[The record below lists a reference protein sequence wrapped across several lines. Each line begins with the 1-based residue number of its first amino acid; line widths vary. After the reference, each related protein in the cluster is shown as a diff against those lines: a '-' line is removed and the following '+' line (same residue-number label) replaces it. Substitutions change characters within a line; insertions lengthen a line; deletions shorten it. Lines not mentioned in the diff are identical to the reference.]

1 MTAPKPPPTPK
12 PRKSNA
18 PWWAKVSP
26 DYYKK
31 PSNLAAQLA
40 PRARHYAAVL
50 ADTHLRDE
58 PQVAA
63 AFLNGNVPYSIAQ
76 RAARQYQVIKDQ
88 AAVNLMGKGGIPNQA
103 TAQQK
108 ASTGPPAVPVPAENA
123 NSWWGDADNPWD
135 AFVHATGTLFGGYD
149 DLAAKLPGVP
159 TTDTALGGLKSVPK
173 AILGGMAAAWSPVQ
187 VPVSQTLANARPY
200 IDQQGSAAVGKAIGG
215 DNLLGGLLGGALNV
229 GINAAAPAITNLPGV
244 GQDFVDPNQKADMQR
259 AGYDPNSWAS
269 RYAWY
274 YDSMEAGQRA
284 VAESDVRQL
293 KQKYDPEKV
302 DAVREIITSNFL
314 NDKKIEA
321 LSPSSQAF
329 IQGLTENDGKNADP
343 KDMQLFEDF
352 NHAAGTRPGSIV
364 ARALGQDVGSDA
376 NQITSALGDLA
387 IYWFLD
393 PYAAGM
399 KGIQAARLQRMVPA
413 GSAAAME
420 NAIVATVDGTVTG
433 KPYSVLG
440 RNMDEL
446 TDSVDQVHSLLT
458 TKWTTNEAKSQALNE
473 AAKIYGQFALKH
485 PDMVDH
491 WGFVAQ
497 FRSGHAEFIKPKP
510 ETEMRLAEA
519 KAAKGEEFEPFFIKY
534 NDKPSKPGYA
544 LDRSSPEALQRSL
557 NETRADLTS
566 RMSEWMFLNAYFQ
579 GRPII
584 KGTIM
589 MPGEVAF
596 NRKVRAAVAPLR
608 DQLVGSNGK
617 ILKYLNDNPRAVDN
631 VHFNGQLDK
640 QADLFLGRTDGQWIK
655 ANYTTKWSATAEKIA
670 SKIGMTYSNR
680 ELVFAAPESLQTFER
695 MGLGHMP
702 RRMAQVIAVNYAKAG
717 PAERR
722 MMAVQWENMLA
733 EAANFKSTP
742 LAREVYEVLT
752 KGQKTVNGAQP
763 WSFSPAEAY
772 VADRAN
778 NEIRVGDS
786 KIAAGV
792 WDYQMADRMRPP
804 NYRVIQ
810 AMQQRTGLLS
820 ATTGL
825 FNARILNGPTAVW
838 KVGKVG
844 NPANMGRQAIEA
856 YALLLGDQGVG
867 AFLGAVNARRAVA
880 SATVEDRLETNELT
894 KAANKIATATQGRPK
909 LQREI
914 NDLSRSGD
922 VVAYRQ
928 KLAEIARSEGF
939 APEEV
944 GALATLAEGVKI
956 EDVMRLSTS
965 GKLAVSMAGLL
976 SPLRRVRLVWHQAV
990 KGRPD
995 QVSYNAAWHQFAD
1008 EDFVDGLFR
1017 YAMHEFGHASDNA
1030 ISLAGQSVAQ
1040 EMAAGAKLGVGSR
1053 PASLPNARDWLGTS
1067 GDAGAINWFKE
1078 LDSRQTD
1085 KLGNEVL
1092 RAIAIQ
1098 ARNTGTA
1105 TIADILNL
1113 NRATEKMPAHLNTAE
1128 DVARWLIKE
1137 SGNGA
1142 GVRAAAD
1149 RLAYDEFGNRV
1160 VDGMPG
1166 VRAWDDSVERLV
1178 QVQLQ
1183 DAAEHLGAKVHPTT
1197 GNFTWDKQYNP
1208 LLDKLG
1214 YGRRV
1219 TLADLSKIDD
1229 KVRPKELSASVYVPF
1244 LGGRVSKASIVDQAS
1259 KLYSFT
1265 VARPLQRLAI
1275 NPIYLANKNI
1285 AYRELGPAAEEFI
1298 TKGFSPKTTASLLE
1312 HAANKYAVATTFR
1325 YTDNTAERSFF
1336 SEITENFLM
1345 FNRASEDFLR
1355 RFSKVASASPAI
1367 LSKAYLLMEAANH
1380 SGLIY
1385 AGPPQDDDGDGQNDE
1400 RHLMFT
1406 FPGSALMA
1414 KTIQEVGQAIG
1425 WTDSDL
1431 VTKPLYSSMS
1441 SQVRYVNPSLSN
1453 PFGFSTSPMIGMPLR
1468 IARWY
1473 FPQEDSRITNTLGRL
1488 EGGGERFFAEQG
1500 LIQSLMPTPIGRL
1513 VPALTQDEEDGQL
1526 ASAIRNAFVYYGA
1539 AGLVPNDDATDDQKE
1554 EAHEAIKDM
1563 ATNQLIWRAVVG
1575 SFSPWAPQ
1583 YDAPKG
1589 TGLPNPNVVAMAT
1602 GIKDLRGEWFD
1613 VIRQAAEKV
1622 GGDAAM
1628 GEASKEWFKRHPDGQ
1643 SILNPGAFL
1652 TGTTDN
1658 PGNAGE
1664 APNVAS
1670 GLGLTQWMM
1679 QNKKWI
1685 KDNQTVAYYLL
1696 PNYME
1701 AQYSAQ
1707 GMRDQLRNGLR
1718 VHRDGADFYAE
1729 MRYQIAMREYW
1740 KAVDTKSALI
1750 GTGNSKREVNAA
1762 FKQWESA
1769 FWTMHPAT
1777 KSEYDKRQDPGY
1789 VKGTLAPALGR
1800 LVESG
1805 NAPAGVDL
1813 AQAKKMW
1820 DWYNA
1825 YQTQYNKTIPGTKG
1839 KDARYALNEQYR
1851 EQGNKMFLGT
1861 AAHDLW
1867 KAMDIYEDG
1876 S

>member
-1 MTAPKPPPTPK
+1 VAAKN
-12 PRKSNA
+12 SNT

-26 DYYKK
+26 DYYKR
-31 PSNLAAQLA
+31 PSDLAAQLA

-50 ADTHLRDE
+50 ADTHLREE
-58 PQVAA
+58 PQIAA
-63 AFLNGNVPYSIAQ
+63 AFLNGNVPYSLAQ
-76 RAARQYQVIKDQ
+76 RAARQYQVVKDQ
-88 AAVNLMGKGGIPNQA
+88 AAVNTLNKAGMPGQV

-108 ASTGPPAVPVPAENA
+108 ASTGPPAVPVPPENTA
-123 NSWWGDADNPWD
+123 SIWGDASNPWD
-135 AFVHATGTLFGGYD
+135 AFVHATTTLFGGYD
-149 DLAAKLPGVP
+149 QLAAQLPGVP
-159 TTDTALGGLKSVPK
+159 TTDSILQGAKAVPK
-173 AILGGMAAAWSPVQ
+173 KILEGGAFAWSPVQ
-187 VPVSQTLANARPY
+187 VPVSQTMANQRQIADP
-200 IDQQGSAAVGKAIGG
+200 AALEAAGRDFAGPVGGAIGG
-215 DNLLGGLLGGALNV
+215 ALGGA
-229 GINAAAPAITNLPGV
+229 INAAGPALTNLPFV
-244 GQDFVDPNQKADMQR
+244 GQDFLDPNQKADMQR
-259 AGYDPNSWAS
+259 SGYDPNSWAS

-274 YDSMEAGQRA
+274 FEGMDAGQRA
-284 VAESDVRQL
+284 VAEADVRQL

-314 NDKKIEA
+314 NDSKIEA

-329 IQGLTENDGKNADP
+329 IQGLAENDGKNADP
-343 KDMQLFEDF
+343 KDAELFEAF
-352 NHAAGTRPGSIV
+352 NHAAGTHPGSII
-364 ARALGQDVGSDA
+364 ARALGQDVGSQA

-387 IYWFLD
+387 IYWYLD
-393 PYAAGM
+393 PFAAGM
-399 KGIQAARLQRMVPA
+399 KGVQAARLQRMVPA
-413 GSAAAME
+413 GSAAALE
-420 NAIVATVDGTVTG
+420 NKIVATVDGTVTG

-458 TKWTTNEAKSQALNE
+458 TKWTTNEAKARALNE
-473 AAKIYGQFALKH
+473 AGKIYGQFALKH
-485 PDMVDH
+485 PDMVNQ

-497 FRSGHAEFIKPKP
+497 FKAGKAEFIKPK
-510 ETEMRLAEA
+510 TGAEMDVAKA
-519 KAAKGEEFEPFFIKY
+519 KAAKGEEFEPYWIKY

-566 RMSEWMFLNAYFQ
+566 RMSEWMFLNAYTQ

-596 NRKVRAAVAPLR
+596 NRKIRAAIAPAR
-608 DQLVGSNGK
+608 DALVGSNNK
-617 ILKYLNDNPRAVDN
+617 ILKYLNDSPRAAN
-631 VHFNGQLDK
+631 NIHFNGDLDK
-640 QADLFLGRTDGQWIK
+640 QADLFLGRTDGQWVK
-655 ANYTTKWSATAEKIA
+655 ANYTTKWSATFEKIA
-670 SKIGMTYSNR
+670 SKIGMTYSDR
-680 ELVFAAPESLQTFER
+680 DLVFTAPESLSTFER
-695 MGLGHMP
+695 MGLGHLP

-722 MMAVQWENMLA
+722 MMAEQWQNMLA
-733 EAANFKSTP
+733 EAANFKNTP

-752 KGQKTVNGAQP
+752 KGQKTINGANP

-772 VADRAN
+772 VANRAS
-778 NEIRVGDS
+778 NEILVGDS

-792 WDYQMADRMRPP
+792 WDYQMADRMRTP
-804 NYRVIQ
+804 NFRVIS
-810 AMQQRTGLLS
+810 AMQKRTGVLS
-820 ATTGL
+820 GVTGL

-844 NPANMGRQAIEA
+844 NPANMGRQALEA
-856 YALLLGDQGVG
+856 YGLLLADQGVG
-867 AFLGAVNARRAVA
+867 AFLGALNARRTVA
-880 SATVEDRLETNELT
+880 NATVADRLEANET
-894 KAANKIATATQGRPK
+894 AKAANKISEATTGRPK
-909 LQREI
+909 LQREL

-928 KLAEIARSEGF
+928 KLVDIARSEGF

-944 GALATLAEGVKI
+944 GVLATLAEGVKV
-956 EDVMRLSTS
+956 EDLMRLSGS
-965 GKLAVSMAGLL
+965 GKLAVALGGLL
-976 SPLRRVRLVWHQAV
+976 SPLRRIRLVAADRVADAV
-990 KGRPD
+990 PGLRRPGDVPISPAWEQWSD
-995 QVSYNAAWHQFAD
+995 QHL
-1008 EDFVDGLFR
+1008 VDGLFR
-1017 YAMHEFGHASDNA
+1017 YAMGEFGHASDNA

-1040 EMAAGAKLGVGSR
+1040 ELASAAKLGVGGR

-1078 LDSRQTD
+1078 LDSRQSD
-1085 KLGNEVL
+1085 KMGEIL
-1092 RAIAIQ
+1092 RAVAIE
-1098 ARNTGTA
+1098 ARNSGPGTV
-1105 TIADILNL
+1105 ADILNL
-1113 NRATEKMPAHLNTAE
+1113 ARTTEKIPAHLNSAE
-1128 DVARWLIKE
+1128 EIARWLIKDSE
-1137 SGNGA
+1137 NGR
-1142 GVRAAAD
+1142 GLRSLND
-1149 RLAYDEFGNRV
+1149 YLAYDEFGNRI

-1166 VRAWDDSVERLV
+1166 VKAWDDAAERLI
-1178 QVQLQ
+1178 QVQLR
-1183 DAAEHLGAKVHPTT
+1183 DAADHLGAKVDPTT
-1197 GNFTWDKQYNP
+1197 GAFSWDTQYNP

-1229 KVRPKELSASVYVPF
+1229 KVRPKELTASVYVPF
-1244 LGGRVSKASIVDQAS
+1244 LGGRISKMAIVDQAS

-1298 TKGFSPKTTASLLE
+1298 TKGIPAKDTAAILE
-1312 HAANKYAVATTFR
+1312 HAANKYAIATTFR
-1325 YTDNTAERSFF
+1325 YTDQTAERSFF

-1355 RFSKVASASPAI
+1355 RFSKVASANPAI

-1380 SGLIY
+1380 SGMIY
-1385 AGPPQDDDGDGQNDE
+1385 SGPPQDDDGDGQNDE

-1414 KTIQEVGQAIG
+1414 KAIQEVGAG
-1425 WTDSDL
+1425 LGFVDTDL
-1431 VTKPLYSSMS
+1431 VTTPLYSSMS

-1453 PFGFSTSPMIGMPLR
+1453 PFGFSTSPMIGFPLR
-1468 IARWY
+1468 VARWY
-1473 FPQEDSRITNTLGRL
+1473 FPKYDSQITNTLGRL

-1500 LIQSLMPTPIGRL
+1500 VIQSLMPTPIARL
-1513 VPALTQDEEDGQL
+1513 VPAITQDEEDGQL
-1526 ASAIRNAFVYYGA
+1526 ASSIRNAFVYFGA
-1539 AGLVPNDDATDDQKE
+1539 AGLVPDDDATADQKE

-1575 SFSPWAPQ
+1575 TFSPWAPQ

-1589 TGLPNPNVVAMAT
+1589 TGLPDPNPVLMAR
-1602 GIKDLRGEWFD
+1602 GLNNIRGEWFD
-1613 VIRQAAEKV
+1613 VIREAAAKV
-1622 GGDAAM
+1622 GGEAAM
-1628 GEASKEWFKRHPDGQ
+1628 GEASKEWFRRHPDGQ

-1664 APNVAS
+1664 AANVAS
-1670 GLGLTQWMM
+1670 GKGLTQWMM
-1679 QNKKWI
+1679 ENKQWL
-1685 KDNQTVAYYLL
+1685 KDNQSVAYYLL
-1696 PNYME
+1696 PNYLE
-1701 AQYSAQ
+1701 PQYSAQ

-1718 VHRDGADFYAE
+1718 EHRDGADFYAE
-1729 MRYQIAMREYW
+1729 MRYQVAMREYW
-1740 KAVDTKSALI
+1740 KAVDKKNNLI
-1750 GTGNSKREVNAA
+1750 GAGNTKRQVNAA
-1762 FKQWESA
+1762 FKEWETA

-1777 KSEYDKRQDPGY
+1777 KEENDRRQDPGY

-1800 LVESG
+1800 MVESG
-1805 NAPAGVDL
+1805 KAPAGVDL
-1813 AQAKKMW
+1813 AQAKQVW

-1825 YQTQYNKTIPGTKG
+1825 YQTQYNKTIPGNKG
-1839 KDARYALNEQYR
+1839 KNARYNLNEQYR
-1851 EQGNKMFLGT
+1851 EQGNTKFLGT